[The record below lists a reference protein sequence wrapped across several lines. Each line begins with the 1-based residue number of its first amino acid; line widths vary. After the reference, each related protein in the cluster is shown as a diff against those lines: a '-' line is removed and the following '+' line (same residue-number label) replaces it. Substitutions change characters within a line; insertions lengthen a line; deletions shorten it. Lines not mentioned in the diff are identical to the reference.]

1 MVWTG
6 LAANGTRPRVSIRD
20 RFNSESYIHMLAKNL
35 LPETPLITGGDY
47 LFQQDDGNCHV
58 SCASSA

>member
-6 LAANGTRPRVSIRD
+6 FAANGTTPRVSIPD
-20 RFNSESYIHMLAKNL
+20 RFNSESYIHMLAENL
-35 LPETPLITGGDY
+35 LSEAPLITGGDY
-47 LFQQDDGNCHV
+47 LFQQGNGNCHV